1 MKKLKLLKI
10 SMQTN
15 KQALFKQNKQLCC
28 FSKAQKER
36 KRKKKRKKMT

>member
-15 KQALFKQNKQLCC
+15 KQALFTQSMQLCC
-28 FSKAQKER
+28 FSIAQRERER
-36 KRKKKRKKMT
+36 KEQRKKMT